1 MSAYQLG
8 VSPSPGFVNGT
19 IVNGIANFT
28 QSTKPTTRADGSAL
42 VVGDKWY
49 KSDEGTE
56 WFWNGTYW
64 LSDAICHERMV
75 QTSIINTNSTVHI
88 WPITGLIKSPTDNL
102 FCTAIG
108 MNTRLAAIDEL
119 NQWQVIFYLGQTSN
133 SRVSTI
139 ASHYL
144 FPQQDPV
151 SLSFIIEP
159 NVFIPSGFRE
169 FTSVDFIRIG
179 APPSLFSFNFYIK
192 YHVAL

>member
-1 MSAYQLG
+1 MP
-8 VSPSPGFVNGT
+8 VPGFSKIGSSFSSLNLEGTQYFNQADKPIERPNGT
-19 IVNGIANFT
+19 
-28 QSTKPTTRADGSAL
+28 AL
-42 VVGDKWY
+42 EVGDRWWNT
-49 KSDEGTE
+49 SEGSE

-102 FCTAIG
+102 VCTAIG
-108 MNTRLAAIDEL
+108 MNTRLQAIDEL
-119 NQWQVIFYLGQTSN
+119 NQWQVIFYLGQSSN
-133 SRVSTI
+133 SRISTI

-151 SLSFIIEP
+151 SLSFIIKP

-179 APPSLFSFNFYIK
+179 APPSLYTFNFYIK